1 VAALEIGRP
10 VLTFAA
16 ALVEYFAELEKCLL
30 PFGIPRTNLN
40 LHHQFAVQCTRC
52 SRSAGDVRINQI
64 RQTCE
69 LTTISEE
76 GATNHVD

>member
-1 VAALEIGRP
+1 MPQSVNYLKRTVERREPQQALNISVAALEIGRP

-40 LHHQFAVQCTRC
+40 LHHRVRRPVYTLFALGRRC
-52 SRSAGDVRINQI
+52 
-64 RQTCE
+64 
-69 LTTISEE
+69 
-76 GATNHVD
+76 